1 MSGTPEVTQHER
13 LDLSVTNRERTPEEF
28 LEQFETARVPTAPG
42 CYLMR
47 DAEDRVLY
55 VGKAANLRARVRSY
69 INESDSRYTVKFL
82 MRRVA
87 HIDFLVTS
95 NAKEALLLENSLI
108 KEHKPRYNVRLKD
121 DKSYVSVRV
130 NVQHAF
136 PRVTVTR
143 NLRKDGSRY
152 FGPYASAAAVRDT
165 LKQVQRIFPLRLCSD
180 SVLTSRARPCL
191 YYQMK
196 QCSAPCVNLIDKDS
210 YREIVGHVLM
220 MLEGR
225 SAEVERLM
233 VERIQQHAEALEF
246 EKAAQLRDRLFALRQ
261 TLERQ
266 RAVRV
271 EGSADQDVWGLHTQ
285 GRFVELQALFFRG
298 GKMNGGRS
306 FSFNQRETPIEEVLS
321 SFLFQYYSEMPE
333 PPAEILI
340 PLPLED
346 VDTLAEVLS
355 ERRGSKVLVHW
366 PQRGE
371 KTALTD
377 LASRN
382 AAISFEE
389 KRLADQA
396 NRDLL
401 AQVKDKLDLKKVPN
415 RIECFDISTIQGAM
429 AVGSMVVF
437 EGGSAAK
444 ARYRHFAVKQVEGQD
459 DFAMMREVLLRRFKR
474 AIEESDLP
482 DLVLIDGGKGQLG
495 VATTALKD
503 LGIEDLDAVGIAK
516 SRALEDGSHSPERFF
531 LPGRANPVILPQNSP
546 VVLYLARIRDEAH
559 RFAITYHRKRRGKST
574 LATLLTNIPGVGP
587 KRAKVLLNRLGS
599 LAKVQSATVE
609 DIAALPGFNAK
620 LAESILSYLAAVRP
634 PGDQS

>member
-401 AQVKDKLDLKKVPN
+401 AQIKDKLDLKKVPN